1 MPLPAND
8 SQTDNGNGKVT
19 LALVCQEVRH
29 LGERQVEQHALTQS
43 MIREVTDR
51 LDRQH
56 ADHENRLRTV
66 EKRSTERQQ
75 EVADIKTDVKDLTE
89 EMKVVQGRTKRD
101 GNVSLA
107 ALATALGSIV
117 AFLSGLTK

>member
-66 EKRSTERQQ
+66 EKCTSQTEGAVSDLVKHVGTLEGRQK
-75 EVADIKTDVKDLTE
+75 I
-89 EMKVVQGRTKRD
+89 GD
-101 GNVSLA
+101 GATVI
-107 ALATALGSIV
+107 ATALAAV
-117 AFLSGLTK
+117 AAFFGVAPK